1 MSFLLYFRAACAI
14 AVSFRPTA
22 KDPETLHAV
31 PWNDE
36 IFRRVVDDA
45 ARRVGKS
52 RTQVLVEAGI
62 SKSTLAQIPRHGRGV
77 ELIERLMPA
86 LEWGPA
92 DALSAISQSFG
103 WGNDAMKSA
112 RASKGLRETLESI
125 SEAARQLSETLPI
138 DDGTASLDSVLALVG
153 ALVRAREGRGE
164 DRPRGE

>member
-1 MSFLLYFRAACAI
+1 M
-14 AVSFRPTA
+14 
-22 KDPETLHAV
+22 

-36 IFRRVVDDA
+36 IFRRIVDDA

-52 RTQVLVEAGI
+52 RTQVLVESGI

-103 WGNDAMKSA
+103 WGNDTLKAPSA
-112 RASKGLRETLESI
+112 NKGLRETLESI
-125 SEAARQLSETLPI
+125 SEAARQLSETLPTAG
-138 DDGTASLDSVLALVG
+138 GTASLEEVLALVG
-153 ALVRAREGRGE
+153 ALVRAREDRGE
-164 DRPRGE
+164 DRRSRA